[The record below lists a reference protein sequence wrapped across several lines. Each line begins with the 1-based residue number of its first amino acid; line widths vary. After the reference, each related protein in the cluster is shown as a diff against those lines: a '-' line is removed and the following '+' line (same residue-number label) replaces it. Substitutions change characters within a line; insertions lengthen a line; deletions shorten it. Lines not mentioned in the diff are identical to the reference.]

1 MPPVTDLFILM
12 FDYVLQNTMKANGK
26 YSELASWLALGG
38 SLFALLGFTV
48 SLPSSLLTWH
58 APPRRH
64 IHKSRLTANDQN
76 KMMLVNPKLDRTQP
90 ESPSPERGSTS
101 WRRSP
106 THISWKPGGHFC
118 AIRRKSQDLTDGRAG
133 HGGQTVGRGFWCA
146 SPSFHHL
153 YPIL

>member
-12 FDYVLQNTMKANGK
+12 FDYVLQNTMKANGT

-90 ESPSPERGSTS
+90 ESPPRQGFNIVE
-101 WRRSP
+101 
-106 THISWKPGGHFC
+106 
-118 AIRRKSQDLTDGRAG
+118 
-133 HGGQTVGRGFWCA
+133 TV
-146 SPSFHHL
+146 PSL
-153 YPIL
+153 I